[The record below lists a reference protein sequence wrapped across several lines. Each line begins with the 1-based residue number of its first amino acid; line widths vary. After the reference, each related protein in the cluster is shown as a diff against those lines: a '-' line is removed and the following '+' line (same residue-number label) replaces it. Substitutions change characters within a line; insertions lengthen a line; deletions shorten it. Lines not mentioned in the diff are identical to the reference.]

1 MNEIRGNIF
10 KYIGKADAVCVTT
23 NGVLKKGE
31 DGCPSLVMGKGIALA
46 FAKRYPRLPSILGG
60 HVNRFGNR
68 AFRVREE
75 NIDIV
80 SFPTKHNWRDN
91 SDISL
96 IKKSAKEI
104 VEMADKFNWN
114 RIILPRP
121 GCSNGQLDWKDVK
134 KEIEGI
140 LDDRFYVITKF

>member
-1 MNEIRGNIF
+1 MNEIKGNIF
-10 KYIGKADAVCVTT
+10 QYIGKADAVCVTT
-23 NGVLKKGE
+23 NGVLKK
-31 DGCPSLVMGKGIALA
+31 DGSLVMGKGIALA
-46 FAKRYPRLPSILGG
+46 FAKKYPRLPSILGG

-68 AFRVREE
+68 AFRVKED

-80 SFPTKHNWRDN
+80 SFPTKNNWRDT

-114 RIILPRP
+114 KIILPRP
-121 GCSNGQLDWKDVK
+121 GCSNGQLRWKDVK